1 MTDIGPEQHKARQA
15 ALGAGIGVA
24 LMVLCWALDLIS
36 RGGPWNFQGL
46 LQIHLSNPVIIV
58 SDFAPLAFA
67 IVGWMFGELS
77 AASPAP
83 AILAAPILDT
93 GNGSDEMHVRVA
105 NAIVQMSMDGIL
117 VMDGETQILSVN
129 PTIHRI
135 FGYTEEELMGR
146 TIEVLIPKHGDQEG
160 SVSTYRRTGHDDVL
174 GIEWRMEGRHKD
186 GKLFPIELTD
196 TFIGMDGDQVHVY
209 QLRDISE
216 RLQSEGKMRKV
227 NKVLSELRDQ
237 ALLASRAKSAFL
249 ANMSHELRTPLNAI
263 LGYSEMLK
271 EEMEDIGHEDLIP
284 DLEKIHAAGRHLLAL
299 INSIL
304 DLSKI
309 EAGRMELYM
318 ETTDVRRTVADVEEL
333 ARPLA
338 AKKSNTLIVECAPD
352 VGTMVTDQTKLRQV
366 LLNLL
371 SNACKFAE
379 NGTVTLT
386 VSRYQPVDADW
397 ISFTITDTGI
407 GMSESQIGRL
417 FQEFIQADA
426 STTRKFGGTGLG
438 LAISRR
444 FCHMM
449 GGDINVKSQMAVGS
463 SFTVRLPANTSRPK
477 TNDEEKA
484 LQFTR
489 GDAASRVLVIDDDPG
504 VRELLARMLAKEGF
518 NVATASSGEQG
529 IQRALDFEPAVI
541 TLDVMM
547 PGMDGWSVLAAMKN
561 DPKIAHIPVVMVS
574 MLDERRVGYALG
586 AAAYMTKPIDR
597 RRLVDTLSRFQ
608 DEAPFHV
615 LLVEDEPTVRELVRR
630 TLEGDGWAVTEA
642 QNGREALE
650 VLRRPSAP
658 PTAIL
663 LDLMM
668 PEMDGFQ
675 FVAELDRHEE
685 WRDIPV
691 VVITAMDLTNEQRE
705 QLGGRVERILQKG
718 AYTRDE
724 LIDIVRAKVNQHAL
738 RAAKAMLTS
747 GQTDNTGEDA

>member
-1 MTDIGPEQHKARQA
+1 MTERGPEQHATRQA
-15 ALGAGIGVA
+15 ALGAVVGVA
-24 LMVLCWALDLIS
+24 LMVLCWILELIG
-36 RGGPWNFQGL
+36 RGGPWSPAGL
-46 LQIHLSNPVIIV
+46 LQIHFSSPLIWVA
-58 SDFAPLAFA
+58 DFAPLALA
-67 IVGWMFGELS
+67 IVGWRFGELTE
-77 AASPAP
+77 AAARAVVPVV
-83 AILAAPILDT
+83 PIEGERVDDAL
-93 GNGSDEMHVRVA
+93 HIRVA

-117 VMDGETQILSVN
+117 VMDGETKILSVN
-129 PTIHRI
+129 PTVQRI
-135 FGYTEEELMGR
+135 FGFEEHELVGKD
-146 TIEVLIPKHGDQEG
+146 IDVLIPKHGEQEG

-196 TFIGMDGDQVHVY
+196 TFIGVDGDQIHVY
-209 QLRDISE
+209 QIRDITE
-216 RLQSEGKMRKV
+216 RLASEGKMRKV

-284 DLEKIHAAGRHLLAL
+284 DLEKIHSAGRHLLAL

-338 AKKSNTLIVECAPD
+338 AQEEQHPHRRVHRRGRHHGHRPD
-352 VGTMVTDQTKLRQV
+352 QASSGVAQSSVQCVQVHRERRGDHDGESVSARGRRLDQLHHRRHRHRHVRRADRQAV
-366 LLNLL
+366 PGVHPGRRLDH
-371 SNACKFAE
+371 SQ
-379 NGTVTLT
+379 
-386 VSRYQPVDADW
+386 VS
-397 ISFTITDTGI
+397 
-407 GMSESQIGRL
+407 
-417 FQEFIQADA
+417 
-426 STTRKFGGTGLG
+426 GGTGLG

-449 GGDINVKSQMAVGS
+449 GGDINVKSEVAVGS
-463 SFTVRLPANTSRPK
+463 TFTVRLPANTTRPK
-477 TNDEEKA
+477 TSAEEDA
-484 LQFTR
+484 LQVSR
-489 GDAASRVLVIDDDPG
+489 SDAASRVLVIDDDPG

-529 IQRALDFEPAVI
+529 VQRALEFNPAVI

-597 RRLVDTLSRFQ
+597 KRLVSTLSRFQ

-615 LLVEDEPTVRELVRR
+615 LLVEDEPSVREIVRR

-642 QNGREALE
+642 QNGKEALE
-650 VLRRPSAP
+650 VLRKPP
-658 PTAIL
+658 TPTAIL

-668 PEMDGFQ
+668 PRDGWLS
-675 FVAELDRHEE
+675 VRRRDRPTRGMARHT
-685 WRDIPV
+685 R
-691 VVITAMDLTNEQRE
+691 
-705 QLGGRVERILQKG
+705 GRHHRNGSQ
-718 AYTRDE
+718 
-724 LIDIVRAKVNQHAL
+724 Q
-738 RAAKAMLTS
+738 RAARPAWRPRRADS
-747 GQTDNTGEDA
+747 PEGRIHARRVD